1 VVDVNIFRDLIK
13 ENKLSHLYL
22 FVVQETYDFH
32 KILNEIKARF
42 LPEEFGDFDFDRI
55 EGKDTDLIG
64 IIHTANTTPM
74 AAEKRL
80 VVVSNAEAVSDH
92 SLEEFKKFVNTP
104 NDNCLLLMVAN
115 NEIPSKKWAEILLK
129 KNLIVEF
136 KKFDEKNIPGWI
148 INYLRKKGYN
158 ISSNAAR
165 ALADQIGD
173 NLAEIAHQLDKAMIF
188 FKKGDTIDDDAVRDL
203 VLRSRR
209 HKFWEL
215 SDAAAEKKL
224 AASLLLLNNM
234 MEDGESEVVLL
245 GVLNNYFRKLSNAR
259 YLFDAGLK
267 PEEVCE
273 TVGQKWFQRKFMEQV
288 KRFKF
293 RNLERISGFIRQTDE
308 NIKTGYLTP
317 RDNLE
322 RLLYNI
328 CSDYHDFPC
337 ATGWF

>member
-1 VVDVNIFRDLIK
+1 MVDINIFRNLLKD
-13 ENKLSHLYL
+13 NKLSHVYL
-22 FVVQETYDFH
+22 FVVQETYDFQ
-32 KILNEIKARF
+32 KILDEVKTMY
-42 LPEEFGDFDFDRI
+42 LPEGFGDFDLDRL
-55 EGKDTDLIG
+55 EGKDTDLMG

-74 AAEKRL
+74 AAKKRV
-80 VVVSNAEAVSDH
+80 VVVSNAETISDH
-92 SLEEFKKFVNTP
+92 SLEEFKKFADTP
-104 NDNCLLLMVAN
+104 NDNCILLMVAN
-115 NEIPSKKWAEILLK
+115 DDIPSKKWADILLK

-148 INYLRKKGYN
+148 INYLRKRGYS
-158 ISSNAAR
+158 ISANAAR

-173 NLAEIAHQLDKAMIF
+173 DLAEITHQLDKAMIL
-188 FKKGDTIDDDAVRDL
+188 FKRGESIDENAVREL

-224 AASLLLLNNM
+224 STSLLLLNHM
-234 MEDGESEVVLL
+234 MEDGESEIVLL
-245 GVLNNYFRKLSNAR
+245 GVLNNYFRKLLNAR
-259 YLFDAGLK
+259 YLFDAGLR

-273 TVGQKWFQRKFMEQV
+273 TVGQRWFQKKFMEQV

-293 RNLERISGFIRQTDE
+293 HHLERISGFIRQADE

-328 CSDYHDFPC
+328 STDYHDFPC
-337 ATGWF
+337 ATG

>member
-1 VVDVNIFRDLIK
+1 MVDINIFRNLLKD
-13 ENKLSHLYL
+13 NKLSHVYL
-22 FVVQETYDFH
+22 FVVQETYDFQ
-32 KILNEIKARF
+32 KILDEVKTMY
-42 LPEEFGDFDFDRI
+42 LPEGFGDFDLDRL
-55 EGKDTDLIG
+55 EGKDMDLMG

-74 AAEKRL
+74 AAEKRV
-80 VVVSNAEAVSDH
+80 VVVSNAEAISDH
-92 SLEEFKKFVNTP
+92 SLEEFKKFAGTP
-104 NDNCLLLMVAN
+104 NDNCILLMVAN
-115 NEIPSKKWAEILLK
+115 DDIPSKKWADILLK

-148 INYLRKKGYN
+148 INYLRKRGYS
-158 ISSNAAR
+158 ISANAAR

-173 NLAEIAHQLDKAMIF
+173 NLAEITHQLDKAMIL
-188 FKKGDTIDDDAVRDL
+188 FKRGEPIDENAVREL

-224 AASLLLLNNM
+224 STSLLLLNHM
-234 MEDGESEVVLL
+234 MEDGESEIVLL
-245 GVLNNYFRKLSNAR
+245 GVLNNYFRKLLNAR
-259 YLFDAGLK
+259 YLFDAGLR

-273 TVGQKWFQRKFMEQV
+273 TVGQRWFQKKFMEQV

-293 RNLERISGFIRQTDE
+293 HHLERISGFIRQADE

-328 CSDYHDFPC
+328 SADYHDFPC
-337 ATGWF
+337 ATG

>member
-1 VVDVNIFRDLIK
+1 MVDVNIFRNLIK
-13 ENKLSHLYL
+13 ENKLSHVYL
-22 FVVQETYDFH
+22 FIVQETYDFR
-32 KILNEIKARF
+32 KILDEIKERF
-42 LPEEFGDFDFDRI
+42 LPKELGDFNFDRLQ
-55 EGKDTDLIG
+55 GKDTDLLS

-80 VVVSNAEAVSDH
+80 VVVNNAEAVSDH
-92 SLEEFKKFVNTP
+92 SLEEFKKFANTP

-115 NEIPSKKWAEILLK
+115 DEVPSKKWAEILLK

-148 INYLRKKGYN
+148 VNYVRKKDYS
-158 ISSNAAR
+158 ISADAAR

-173 NLAEIAHQLDKAMIF
+173 NLAEITHQLDKAMIF
-188 FKKGDTIDDDAVRDL
+188 FQKGDTIDEDAVRNL

-209 HKFWEL
+209 HNFWEL

-224 AASLLLLNNM
+224 SASLLLLNNM
-234 MEDGESEVVLL
+234 LEDGESEVLLL
-245 GVLNNYFRKLSNAR
+245 GVLNNYFRKLLNAR
-259 YLFDAGLK
+259 YLFDSGLR
-267 PEEVCE
+267 PDEVCE
-273 TVGQKWFQRKFMEQV
+273 TVGQKWFQKKFMEQV
-288 KRFKF
+288 KRFNF
-293 RNLERISGFIRQTDE
+293 RYLERISGFMRQTDE

-328 CSDYHDFPC
+328 CADYQDFPR
-337 ATGWF
+337 AAGRS